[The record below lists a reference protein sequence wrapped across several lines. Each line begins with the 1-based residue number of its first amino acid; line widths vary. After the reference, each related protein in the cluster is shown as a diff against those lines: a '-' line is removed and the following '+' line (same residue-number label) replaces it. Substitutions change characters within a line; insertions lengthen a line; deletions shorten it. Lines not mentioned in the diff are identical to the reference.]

1 VADLG
6 TEIRMRFI
14 KIAAK
19 LLPVSVNDKG
29 PSEVWVVQASQN
41 GGPSATP
48 LPAGVLKK
56 RRADNPREQPAEA
69 GVGTAAVTEYP

>member
-1 VADLG
+1 
-6 TEIRMRFI
+6 M
-14 KIAAK
+14 
-19 LLPVSVNDKG
+19 LPVAKSAPVFVYDKD
-29 PSEVWVVQASQN
+29 PSEVWIAQASQN